1 MGQRFFRVIFPR
13 DWPGY
18 GVMTFFW
25 LIFDGVMTFFWKI
38 CDGVMTFSDEFAIRS
53 WLYSENIRQGHD
65 STLKNMRPSH
75 LYFLKSKNSSARTSI
90 LMNISLIPR
99 NRGLSKTSLMS
110 YENPESAKTLN
121 KREIIRD
128 FSRFFPFKNLQEKT
142 YDILIYFPLHYSV
155 LNFFFQILFSVFF
168 VIASV
173 ILS

>member
-1 MGQRFFRVIFPR
+1 
-13 DWPGY
+13 
-18 GVMTFFW
+18 
-25 LIFDGVMTFFWKI
+25 
-38 CDGVMTFSDEFAIRS
+38 MTFSDEFAIRS

-142 YDILIYFPLHYSV
+142 YDILIYFPFTLFCSQFFFPNIVFRFLRNRVRNSFLIYFFKFVLVFVLFLSKLCSYPTSV
-155 LNFFFQILFSVFF
+155 LMLQHGIHV
-168 VIASV
+168 
-173 ILS
+173 